1 MIFLPLIF
9 VLKLSKLSNF
19 EVNFERKFNFLFSF
33 ASESLLFLF
42 EFGPDNGSKNRQN
55 RLDLKGIQD
64 FSDGAKVRVTL
75 EELHNG
81 GRTFLAGSSSENI
94 LTTNDPDSMKGKG
107 M

>member
-1 MIFLPLIF
+1 M
-9 VLKLSKLSNF
+9 
-19 EVNFERKFNFLFSF
+19 NFLSALTSKF
-33 ASESLLFLF
+33 
-42 EFGPDNGSKNRQN
+42 DNFDNFDTKINGRKIIDNNDSKNRQN

-81 GRTFLAGSSSENI
+81 GRTFLAGSNSENI
-94 LTTNDPDSMKGKG
+94 LTSNDHDSINGKG